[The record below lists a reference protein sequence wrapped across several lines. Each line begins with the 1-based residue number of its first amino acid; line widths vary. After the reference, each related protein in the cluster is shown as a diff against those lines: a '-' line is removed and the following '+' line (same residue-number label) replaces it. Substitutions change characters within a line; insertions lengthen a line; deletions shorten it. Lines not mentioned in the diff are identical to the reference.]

1 VGVLYSSAARHD
13 LRGRIPLPATEGISA
28 VAEPSHQRDD
38 RLAPTN
44 DHPEPH
50 LDPHPGPEPQS
61 TSGRRA
67 ARASS
72 PAGRVRALGR
82 EARGVVRT
90 APRRVVVA
98 GPLAT
103 LATVGVVAVGVGFTD
118 ADPAPASTASA
129 LTEITD
135 VASALEDREAA
146 TSRSVDRE
154 TLAAQQAVLSVQE
167 QYDAWRASV
176 DTIATQRAAAQAAAE
191 QRAAEEA
198 ATAQAVAAADTT
210 RWATTDLNLHTT
222 ASPSAEVVGLLEE
235 GTEVLVT
242 GRSAN
247 GREEVVQDGAS
258 RWVTAGYLDSEEP
271 VAAGPGGSAA
281 ARAAGGECTT
291 SSTPSSVSANI
302 AALHESVCA
311 AFPEVT
317 SYGGW
322 RGDGDHG
329 RGLALDIMVRGDLG
343 WEIAEYIRANYT
355 QWDVN
360 YVIYEQKI
368 WSVDRS
374 SEGWRSMEDRGSDTA
389 NHYDHVHVSVY

>member
-1 VGVLYSSAARHD
+1 M
-13 LRGRIPLPATEGISA
+13 
-28 VAEPSHQRDD
+28 AEPSHQRDD

-44 DHPEPH
+44 DLPEST
-50 LDPHPGPEPQS
+50 DPTPVAAEREPA
-61 TSGRRA
+61 SGRRA
-67 ARASS
+67 VRAASV
-72 PAGRVRALGR
+72 PGRVRALVR
-82 EARGVVRT
+82 EARGAVRG
-90 APRRVVVA
+90 APRRIVVA

-118 ADPAPASTASA
+118 ADPAPATTASA
-129 LTEITD
+129 LTEISD
-135 VASALEDREAA
+135 VATALEEREAA
-146 TSRSVDRE
+146 TSRSVDRAA
-154 TLAAQQAVLSVQE
+154 LAQQQAAASVQE

-176 DTIATQRAAAQAAAE
+176 DTLATQRAAAQAAAE

-198 ATAQAVAAADTT
+198 ATAEAVAAADTT

-235 GTEVLVT
+235 GAEVLVT
-242 GRSAN
+242 GRTAN

-271 VAAGPGGSAA
+271 AAAGPGGSAA
-281 ARAAGGECTT
+281 ARASGGECTT

-343 WEIAEYIRANYT
+343 WEIAEYVRANYT

-374 SEGWRSMEDRGSDTA
+374 SEGWRPMEDRGSDTA

>member
-1 VGVLYSSAARHD
+1 M
-13 LRGRIPLPATEGISA
+13 
-28 VAEPSHQRDD
+28 AEPSHQRDD

-44 DHPEPH
+44 DLPEST
-50 LDPHPGPEPQS
+50 DPTPVAAEREPA
-61 TSGRRA
+61 SGRRA
-67 ARASS
+67 VRAAV
-72 PAGRVRALGR
+72 PGRVRALVR
-82 EARGVVRT
+82 EARGAVRG

-103 LATVGVVAVGVGFTD
+103 LATVGIVAVGVGFTD
-118 ADPAPASTASA
+118 ADPAPATTASA
-129 LTEITD
+129 LTEISD
-135 VASALEDREAA
+135 VATALEEREAA
-146 TSRSVDRE
+146 ASRSVDRAA
-154 TLAAQQAVLSVQE
+154 LAQQQAAASVQE

-176 DTIATQRAAAQAAAE
+176 DTLATQRAAAQAAAE

-198 ATAQAVAAADTT
+198 ATAEAVAAADTT

-235 GTEVLVT
+235 GAEVLVT
-242 GRSAN
+242 GRTAN

-271 VAAGPGGSAA
+271 AAAGPGGSAA
-281 ARAAGGECTT
+281 ARATGGECTT

-343 WEIAEYIRANYT
+343 WEIAEYVRANYT

-368 WSVDRS
+368 WSVERA
-374 SEGWRSMEDRGSDTA
+374 SEGWRPMEDRGSDTA

>member
-1 VGVLYSSAARHD
+1 M
-13 LRGRIPLPATEGISA
+13 
-28 VAEPSHQRDD
+28 AEPSHQRDD
-38 RLAPTN
+38 RLAPTTTPS
-44 DHPEPH
+44 D
-50 LDPHPGPEPQS
+50 DPSDAPSHGTPAGP
-61 TSGRRA
+61 SGRRA
-67 ARASS
+67 VRAVSL
-72 PAGRVRALGR
+72 PGRVRALAR
-82 EARGVVRT
+82 EARGVVRG

-118 ADPAPASTASA
+118 ADPAPASTASSLA
-129 LTEITD
+129 EITD
-135 VASALEDREAA
+135 VATALDDREAA
-146 TSRSVDRE
+146 TSRSVDRAA
-154 TLAAQQAVLSVQE
+154 LAAQEAAGSVQE

-176 DTIATQRAAAQAAAE
+176 DTIAAQRAEAQAAAE

-198 ATAQAVAAADTT
+198 ATAEAVANADTT

-235 GTEVLVT
+235 GAEVLVT

-247 GREEVVQDGAS
+247 GREEVVHDGAS

-271 VAAGPGGSAA
+271 VAAAPGGSAA
-281 ARAAGGECTT
+281 ARASGGECTT

-311 AFPEVT
+311 AFPQVT

-343 WEIAEYIRANYT
+343 WDIAEYIRANYT
-355 QWDVN
+355 QWNVN

>member
-1 VGVLYSSAARHD
+1 M
-13 LRGRIPLPATEGISA
+13 
-28 VAEPSHQRDD
+28 AEPSHQRDD

-44 DHPEPH
+44 TPSD
-50 LDPHPGPEPQS
+50 DPAHGASVSP
-61 TSGRRA
+61 SGRRA
-67 ARASS
+67 VRATSL
-72 PAGRVRALGR
+72 PGRVRALAR
-82 EARGVVRT
+82 EAGGVVRK

-103 LATVGVVAVGVGFTD
+103 LATVGVVVAGVGFTD
-118 ADPAPASTASA
+118 AEPASTTTAASLAEIADVTDA
-129 LTEITD
+129 LD
-135 VASALEDREAA
+135 SRGAA

-154 TLAAQQAVLSVQE
+154 ALAAQAAAGSVQE

-176 DTIATQRAAAQAAAE
+176 DTLATQRAAAQAAAE

-198 ATAQAVAAADTT
+198 ATAEAVAAASES
-210 RWATTDLNLHTT
+210 RWATTDLNLHAT
-222 ASPSAEVVGLLEE
+222 ASSSAEVVGLLEE

-242 GRSAN
+242 GRTTN
-247 GREEVVQDGAS
+247 GRDEVVQDGAS
-258 RWVTAGYLDSEEP
+258 RWVTSGYLDTEEP
-271 VAAGPGGSAA
+271 VAETPGGSAGA
-281 ARAAGGECTT
+281 AATGGECTT

-311 AFPEVT
+311 AFPQVT

-343 WEIAEYIRANYT
+343 WDIAEYVRANYT